1 MPFRPVDSLLPLT
14 PIAFEILM
22 ALLDEDRHG
31 YAVLQHVE
39 ERAGSALPLRTG
51 TLYRALARLMDDGLI
66 EQVAGD
72 TSDPR
77 RRYYRITPLGRETGH
92 DVLVGRPA
100 LFADLPDAVRRALDA
115 VPGGT
120 PVVVGWDGAARGGL

>member
-51 TLYRALARLMDDGLI
+51 TLYRALARLMDDNLI

-77 RRYYRITPLGRETGH
+77 RRYYRITPLGRDTAAAE
-92 DVLVGRPA
+92 A
-100 LFADLPDAVRRALDA
+100 RRLEDQVA
-115 VPGGT
+115 
-120 PVVVGWDGAARGGL
+120 AARRHKLLSGTRK

>member
-14 PIAFEILM
+14 PMAFEILM

-39 ERAGSALPLRTG
+39 QRVGTALPLRTG

-66 EQVAGD
+66 EQVDPVPGDAG
-72 TSDPR
+72 DPR
-77 RRYYRITPLGRETGH
+77 RRYYRITALGRDTAAAE
-92 DVLVGRPA
+92 A
-100 LFADLPDAVRRALDA
+100 RRLEDQVA
-115 VPGGT
+115 
-120 PVVVGWDGAARGGL
+120 AARRHKLLSAARK